1 MTIRL
6 TAACEIQTQG
16 EGRIVTPGVRGFRVE
31 GPGGTPETVDVFPGG
46 CVTYQPGTG
55 TAAELLDQSRARH
68 DLPDP

>member
-1 MTIRL
+1 
-6 TAACEIQTQG
+6 
-16 EGRIVTPGVRGFRVE
+16 VTPGVRGFRVE